1 MTPEDSTYDRGMKV
15 RREVLGDEHVDRT
28 IGGTTEF
35 TADFQD
41 FITRYAWGE
50 IWSRPGLD
58 RKTRSCI
65 TLTALVALGR
75 LDELELHVR
84 AAVRNGLTP
93 EEIGEV
99 FLQSAVYCGA
109 PAANSA
115 FAVAGRVLSE
125 SSSEPFPP
133 SIMGGVSGGRIS
145 GKTRLLALIGHPVGH
160 SLSPAMHNAAF
171 VADGLDFVYVCL
183 DVDPHELPAA
193 VRGLEALKLR
203 GFNVTMPH
211 KRAMIPLVD
220 ELDEEARISG
230 ALNTVVIEGSA
241 LRGFNTDGGGMVMA
255 CQEAG
260 IELSG
265 RSVLLLGAGGTAAAI
280 AVAFG
285 KAGAGELHIAN
296 RSVERAAHLRDK
308 LLGAGMKALAVH
320 HLDALPDA
328 EIVINTTPLGM
339 KEGDPIPVPPDYVRE
354 GRAFCDA
361 VYRPGTQTPLV
372 RLARERDVPVV
383 AGDRM
388 LLYQGV
394 LAQELWTGREPNVK
408 AMDLA
413 IS

>member
-1 MTPEDSTYDRGMKV
+1 MD
-15 RREVLGDEHVDRT
+15 
-28 IGGTTEF
+28 
-35 TADFQD
+35 
-41 FITRYAWGE
+41 
-50 IWSRPGLD
+50 
-58 RKTRSCI
+58 
-65 TLTALVALGR
+65 
-75 LDELELHVR
+75 
-84 AAVRNGLTP
+84 
-93 EEIGEV
+93 
-99 FLQSAVYCGA
+99 
-109 PAANSA
+109 
-115 FAVAGRVLSE
+115 
-125 SSSEPFPP
+125 
-133 SIMGGVSGGRIS
+133 GVSRGRIS

-183 DVDPHELPAA
+183 DVDPDELPAA
-193 VRGLEALKLR
+193 VRGAEALKLR

-220 ELDEEARISG
+220 ELNEEARVSG
-230 ALNTVVIEGSA
+230 AVNTVVIEDSG

-265 RSVLLLGAGGTAAAI
+265 KSVLLLGAGGTAAAI

-285 KAGAGELHIAN
+285 KAGVGELHIATRN
-296 RSVERAAHLRDK
+296 LGRAIQLRSELHGTGTK
-308 LLGAGMKALAVH
+308 TLAVH
-320 HLDALPDA
+320 PLDALPDA
-328 EIVINTTPLGM
+328 EVVINATPLGM
-339 KEGDPIPVPPDYVRE
+339 SEKDPIPVPVEYVRE

-361 VYRPGTQTPLV
+361 VYRPGTETPLV
-372 RLARERDVPVV
+372 RLARERRVPVV

-394 LAQELWTGREPNVK
+394 LAQTLWTGREPNVK

>member
-1 MTPEDSTYDRGMKV
+1 
-15 RREVLGDEHVDRT
+15 
-28 IGGTTEF
+28 
-35 TADFQD
+35 
-41 FITRYAWGE
+41 
-50 IWSRPGLD
+50 
-58 RKTRSCI
+58 
-65 TLTALVALGR
+65 
-75 LDELELHVR
+75 
-84 AAVRNGLTP
+84 
-93 EEIGEV
+93 
-99 FLQSAVYCGA
+99 
-109 PAANSA
+109 
-115 FAVAGRVLSE
+115 LS
-125 SSSEPFPP
+125 
-133 SIMGGVSGGRIS
+133 GVSRGRIS
-145 GKTRLLALIGHPVGH
+145 GKTRLLALVGHPVSH

-183 DVDPHELPAA
+183 DVDPDELPAA
-193 VRGLEALKLR
+193 VRGLKASKLR

-230 ALNTVVIEGSA
+230 AVNTVVLEDSG

-265 RSVLLLGAGGTAAAI
+265 KSVLLLGAGGTAAAI

-285 KAGAGELHIAN
+285 KAGVGELHIAN

-308 LLGAGMKALAVH
+308 LHGTGMKGLVIH

-328 EIVINTTPLGM
+328 EIVINATPLGM
-339 KEGDPIPVPPDYVRE
+339 KEEDPMPVPRDYVRE
-354 GRAFCDA
+354 DRAFCDA

-383 AGDRM
+383 PGDRM

-394 LAQELWTGREPNVK
+394 LAQKLWTGREPNVK
-408 AMDLA
+408 VMDLA

>member
-1 MTPEDSTYDRGMKV
+1 LSGVSRGM
-15 RREVLGDEHVDRT
+15 
-28 IGGTTEF
+28 
-35 TADFQD
+35 
-41 FITRYAWGE
+41 
-50 IWSRPGLD
+50 
-58 RKTRSCI
+58 
-65 TLTALVALGR
+65 
-75 LDELELHVR
+75 
-84 AAVRNGLTP
+84 
-93 EEIGEV
+93 
-99 FLQSAVYCGA
+99 
-109 PAANSA
+109 
-115 FAVAGRVLSE
+115 
-125 SSSEPFPP
+125 
-133 SIMGGVSGGRIS
+133 IS
-145 GKTRLLALIGHPVGH
+145 GKTGLLALVGQPVGH

-183 DVDPHELPAA
+183 DVDPDELPAA
-193 VRGLEALKLR
+193 VRGMEALKLR

-220 ELDEEARISG
+220 ELDEEARVSG
-230 ALNTVVIEGSA
+230 AVNTVVIEASG

-265 RSVLLLGAGGTAAAI
+265 KRVLLLGAGGTAAAI

-285 KAGAGELHIAN
+285 KAGVGELHIAN
-296 RSVERAAHLRDK
+296 RNVERAEHLQDR
-308 LLGAGMKALAVH
+308 LYRTGMKGLAIH
-320 HLDALPDA
+320 RLDALPDA
-328 EIVINTTPLGM
+328 EIVINATPLGM
-339 KEGDPIPVPPDYVRE
+339 KEGDPMPVSPFYVRE

-394 LAQELWTGREPNVK
+394 LAQKYWTGREPNVK
-408 AMDLA
+408 AMDSA

>member
-1 MTPEDSTYDRGMKV
+1 M
-15 RREVLGDEHVDRT
+15 GDV
-28 IGGTTEF
+28 
-35 TADFQD
+35 
-41 FITRYAWGE
+41 
-50 IWSRPGLD
+50 SR
-58 RKTRSCI
+58 
-65 TLTALVALGR
+65 
-75 LDELELHVR
+75 
-84 AAVRNGLTP
+84 
-93 EEIGEV
+93 
-99 FLQSAVYCGA
+99 
-109 PAANSA
+109 
-115 FAVAGRVLSE
+115 
-125 SSSEPFPP
+125 
-133 SIMGGVSGGRIS
+133 GRIS
-145 GKTRLLALIGHPVGH
+145 GKTRLLALVGHPVSH

-183 DVDPHELPAA
+183 DVDPDELPAA
-193 VRGLEALKLR
+193 VKGLKASKLR

-230 ALNTVVIEGSA
+230 AVNTVVIEDSG

-265 RSVLLLGAGGTAAAI
+265 KSVLLLGAGGTAAAI

-285 KAGAGELHIAN
+285 KAGVGELHIAN

-308 LLGAGMKALAVH
+308 LHGTGMTGLVIH

-328 EIVINTTPLGM
+328 EIVINSTPLGM
-339 KEGDPIPVPPDYVRE
+339 KEEDPMPVPWDYVRE
-354 GRAFCDA
+354 DRAFCDA

-383 AGDRM
+383 PCDRM

-394 LAQELWTGREPNVK
+394 LAQKLWTGREPNVT